1 MQSRTVEEIS
11 DLLAKIEC
19 RSSIISGSTDRSIAR
34 MYENLADYFR
44 CGKKGRSN
52 TSRWKTVPGVQFLGR
67 FNQFFTNFNTDDCAE
82 IIEDTVSLST
92 AK

>member
-1 MQSRTVEEIS
+1 MEEIS
-11 DLLAKIEC
+11 DLLARIEC

-34 MYENLADYFR
+34 MYESLADCFR

-52 TSRWKTVPGVQFLGR
+52 TSGWKTVPGVQFLGR
-67 FNQFFTNFNTDDCAE
+67 FNQFFTNFNIDDCAE
-82 IIEDTVSLST
+82 VIEDTVSLST